1 MWRANCDGGLGGG
14 LNSDNT
20 LRRTQYSPA
29 SLDSV
34 SVTPITSP
42 VINLR
47 YQAITL
53 KCPAQGQMSVMA
65 IFQQQSE
72 KRQTKSHSLNVRAQ
86 PVAHEM
92 PCYKRVTSITDS
104 GTTLRYRE

>member
-1 MWRANCDGGLGGG
+1 
-14 LNSDNT
+14 
-20 LRRTQYSPA
+20 
-29 SLDSV
+29 
-34 SVTPITSP
+34 
-42 VINLR
+42 
-47 YQAITL
+47 
-53 KCPAQGQMSVMA
+53 MSVMA

-104 GTTLRYRE
+104 GTTLCYTE